1 MLPVLVSPVS
11 YLWFDL
17 MKLALPSFLLWLA
30 GFYMLFHCILNIAA
44 ELTRF
49 GDRLFFLGKEENAG
63 TPLCPALLTP
73 ACFAFLLIAAVC
85 FQIGGTAPAWI
96 CFGES
101 GMYPC
106 MSFACGTF
114 TLNLRCTSM

>member
-73 ACFAFLLIAAVC
+73 ALPSSSLRLSAFRLVEQHQLGFILAKV
-85 FQIGGTAPAWI
+85 
-96 CFGES
+96 E
-101 GMYPC
+101 
-106 MSFACGTF
+106 
-114 TLNLRCTSM
+114 CTRA